1 MRMFREV
8 RENREVER
16 NLTYVNQESDVT
28 NNENG
33 SASDKEAIS
42 NAEFRARA
50 LEYFK
55 RLAEA
60 TTDEERS
67 KIKSPFSE

>member
-1 MRMFREV
+1 MFREV

-42 NAEFRARA
+42 NENRIWKLNVMTR
-50 LEYFK
+50 K
-55 RLAEA
+55 
-60 TTDEERS
+60 
-67 KIKSPFSE
+67 